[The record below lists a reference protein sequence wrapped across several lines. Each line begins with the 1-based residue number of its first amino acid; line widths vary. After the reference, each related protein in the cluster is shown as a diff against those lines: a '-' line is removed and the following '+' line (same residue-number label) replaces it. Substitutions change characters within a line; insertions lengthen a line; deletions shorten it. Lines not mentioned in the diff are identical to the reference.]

1 MSESLIDYLS
11 LRYTVLL
18 KIHTEYSCS
27 EFDLYRGKDCQV
39 TVWSEAEIL
48 DLPDCKAE
56 GTTPKEALDKLQ
68 VVKEKWLQ
76 AHLRRGMRAPR
87 PTTKAK
93 LVVAY
98 FINGECVNIRVEDGD
113 ERKGC

>member
-1 MSESLIDYLS
+1 MSGSLVDYLS

-18 KIHTEYSCS
+18 KVHTEYSCS
-27 EFDLYRGKDCQV
+27 EFDLYREKDCQV

-48 DLPDCKAE
+48 DLPGCKAS

-68 VVKEKWLQ
+68 EAKEEWLR
-76 AHLRRGMRAPR
+76 AHLKRGIRVPR

-98 FINGECVNIRVEDGD
+98 FINGECVNVRVEDGN
-113 ERKGC
+113 ERKSC